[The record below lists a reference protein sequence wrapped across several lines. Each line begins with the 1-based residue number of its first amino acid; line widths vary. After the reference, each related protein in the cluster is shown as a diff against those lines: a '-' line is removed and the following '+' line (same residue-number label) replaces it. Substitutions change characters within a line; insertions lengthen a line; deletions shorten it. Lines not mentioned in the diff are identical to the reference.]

1 MNKKSAFLLACIAG
15 ATFLVSCE
23 HTDLYDGGKQ
33 SQGDKKVTDLIVP
46 PNFNWEMQTEA
57 SCVVTATK
65 TSVISIHLDEACS
78 VDKELM
84 TILTVAGDSELQ
96 KSRRITG

>member
-1 MNKKSAFLLACIAG
+1 
-15 ATFLVSCE
+15 
-23 HTDLYDGGKQ
+23 
-33 SQGDKKVTDLIVP
+33 
-46 PNFNWEMQTEA
+46 MQTEA